1 MVHSSPSKLTNLSI
15 PPPESPMRWS
25 QAHIPTLRDDP
36 ADAEAISH
44 RLLVRGGYV
53 RQLMAGAYSLLP
65 LMIRVRTKVAN
76 VIREEMDRIGGQEFL
91 LPALHPAEIWQKS
104 GRWEIMGDE
113 MFRLRDRKDTDL
125 ALGMTHEEV
134 FGTLSLELRSYRDLP
149 QFWYQIQ
156 TKFRDEPRPKAG
168 VLRTREFT
176 MKDSY
181 SFDIDSAGLDASF
194 DRHYEAYERIFA
206 RLDLD
211 AVAVEASSGAMGGSD
226 SIEFMVRSQSGEDDV
241 VFCGSCGYAANME
254 RATSR
259 IEDVDDGVE
268 HAEIEKF
275 ATPGVRTIEDL
286 ASFDGGA
293 AGDHQLKTLVY
304 SLEGLLTLVLLRGDH
319 PLVEQKLQDGTGAI
333 DFRPAHP
340 EEIRAALGAD
350 PGSLGAV
357 GISDLPIIADNALAG
372 RYNMVT
378 GANEDEFHLR
388 GVDVDRDIQVSTWA
402 DLREIAEGESC
413 PNCGEALEVFKA
425 IEVGHIFKLGTKYAD
440 AFGISVLDEEG
451 EAQTVIMGSYGIG
464 LERNIA
470 AVVETH
476 NDEKGIVWPVAIA
489 PYSVVITVLRA
500 DAAEALEA
508 GESIYEQ
515 CRAAGLDP
523 LLDDRVDRPGVKFAD
538 AELIGVPFRV
548 TVGPRGL
555 ANGVVEVQERASGVT
570 EEVALDGVIAHL
582 NALIDR

>member
-1 MVHSSPSKLTNLSI
+1 
-15 PPPESPMRWS
+15 MRWS
-25 QAHIPTLRDDP
+25 QAFIPTLRDDP

-53 RQLMAGAYSLLP
+53 RQLMAGAYSQLP
-65 LMIRVRTKVAN
+65 LMIRVRSKVAT

-91 LPALHPAEIWQKS
+91 LPALHPAEVWQKS

-113 MFRLRDRKDTDL
+113 MFRLRDRKDVDL
-125 ALGMTHEEV
+125 ALGMTHEEI

-156 TKFRDEPRPKAG
+156 TKFRDEPRPKGG

-181 SFDIDSAGLDASF
+181 SFDIDPAGLDASF
-194 DRHYEAYERIFA
+194 QRHYEAYERIFA
-206 RLDLD
+206 RLGLD
-211 AVAVEASSGAMGGSD
+211 AVPVEASSGAMGGSD
-226 SIEFMVRSQSGEDDV
+226 SIEFMVRSDSGEDDV
-241 VFCGSCGYAANME
+241 VFCPSCGYAANME

-259 IEDVDDGVE
+259 VDDVDDGLE
-268 HAEIEKF
+268 HREIEKF
-275 ATPGVRTIEDL
+275 ATPGVRTIDDL
-286 ASFDGGA
+286 AAFEGGA
-293 AGDHQLKTLVY
+293 PGDHQIKTLVY
-304 SLEGLLTLVLLRGDH
+304 ILEGEPSLVLLRGDH
-319 PLVEQKLQDGTGAI
+319 PLVEQKLQDGTGAVE
-333 DFRPAHP
+333 FRPAHP

-357 GISDLPIIADNALAG
+357 GVEHLPIIADRALAG

-378 GANEDEFHLR
+378 GANDDDFHFR
-388 GVDVDRDIQVSTWA
+388 GVSVERDIEVSRWM
-402 DLREIAEGESC
+402 DLREISD
-413 PNCGEALEVFKA
+413 GEACFTCGSSLEVFKA

-440 AFGISVLDEEG
+440 AFGISVLDEAG

-476 NDEKGIVWPVAIA
+476 HDEKGIVWPVAIA
-489 PYSVVITVLRA
+489 PYAVAITVLRT
-500 DAAEALEA
+500 DVPGSLEA
-508 GESIYEQ
+508 GERLYDQ
-515 CRAAGLDP
+515 CWAAGLETI
-523 LLDDRVDRPGVKFAD
+523 LDDRDDRPGVKFAD
-538 AELIGVPFRV
+538 AELVGVPFRV

-555 ANGVVEVQERASGVT
+555 EKGIVEVQDRASGTT
-570 EEVALDGVIAHL
+570 EEVALEGAVAHL
-582 NALIDR
+582 SALIRG

>member
-1 MVHSSPSKLTNLSI
+1 
-15 PPPESPMRWS
+15 MRWS
-25 QAHIPTLRDDP
+25 QAFIPTLRDDP
-36 ADAEAISH
+36 TDAEAVSH

-65 LMIRVRTKVAN
+65 LMIKVRSKVAD

-91 LPALHPAEIWQKS
+91 LPAIHPAEIWQKS

-113 MFRLRDRKDTDL
+113 MFRLRDRKGADL

-134 FGTLSLELRSYRDLP
+134 FGTLALELRSYRDLP

-156 TKFRDEPRPKAG
+156 TKFRDEPRPKSG

-181 SFDIDSAGLDASF
+181 SFDIDQAGLDASF
-194 DRHYEAYERIFA
+194 DRHYEAYQRIFA
-206 RLDLD
+206 RLDLE
-211 AVAVEASSGAMGGSD
+211 AIPVEASSGAMGGSD

-241 VFCGSCGYAANME
+241 VFCKACGYAANME
-254 RATSR
+254 RATSE
-259 IEDVDDGVE
+259 IAPIDDGALHGEV
-268 HAEIEKF
+268 EKF
-275 ATPGVRTIEDL
+275 PTPGVRTIADL
-286 ASFDGGA
+286 TSFEGGA
-293 AGDHQLKTLVY
+293 AADHQIKTLVY
-304 SLEGLLTLVLLRGDH
+304 VIEGEFTLVLLRGDH

-340 EEIRAALGAD
+340 EEIQLALGAN

-357 GISDLPIIADNALAG
+357 GETGLPIIADLALAG
-372 RYNMVT
+372 RFNMVT
-378 GANEDEFHLR
+378 GANEDDFHLR
-388 GVDVDRDIQVSTWA
+388 GVDIERDVDVTKWI
-402 DLREIAEGESC
+402 DLREIANGEAC
-413 PNCGEALEVFKA
+413 GNCGEPLEVFKA

-440 AFGISVLDEEG
+440 AFGVSVLDEDG

-476 NDEKGIVWPVAIA
+476 HDDKGIVWPVAVA
-489 PYSVVITVLRA
+489 PYVVAITVLRA
-500 DAAEALEA
+500 DVEEARQA
-508 GESIYEQ
+508 GESLYAEFQ
-515 CRAAGLDP
+515 DAGFDTI
-523 LLDDRVDRPGVKFAD
+523 LDDRVERPGVKFAD

-555 ANGVVEVQERASGVT
+555 ENGVVEILNRAVGVT
-570 EEVALDGVIAHL
+570 EEVALG
-582 NALIDR
+582 NAVDYLRELIGR